1 MLNNKGH
8 IVIIKNPVATP
19 LNTSIELIVFPANGM
34 AINIK
39 GIYNIGIYT
48 FPNIIFNWFSF
59 AWNITSGIPAN
70 IKAVGLNHPG
80 IVLKSSIIPIT
91 KAIIAVITIPIIS
104 WNPVKK
110 NKINSLKTKHA
121 NKIGPPGLG
130 ILGLFGLCLS
140 LTNFPFNVRYLIK
153 IGVIIREI
161 KNDIDVV
168 IIVTIMNSFLFLSSV
183 RKIVEHRQIK
193 SRPIIL
199 KDDYSLEASKDKNA
213 PITLVRLILLDGPL
227 SEKQII
233 NKIYKL
239 GIFSSGLS
247 FITIILQYLI
257 LNIK

>member
-39 GIYNIGIYT
+39 GIYNSGIYT

-59 AWNITSGIPAN
+59 AWNITSGIAAN
-70 IKAVGLNHPG
+70 IKAIGLNHPG
-80 IVLKSSIIPIT
+80 IVLKSSIIPII

-110 NKINSLKTKHA
+110 NRINSLKTKHA

-168 IIVTIMNSFLFLSSV
+168 IIVTIMNSIWVGRYNLILFLY
-183 RKIVEHRQIK
+183 
-193 SRPIIL
+193 II
-199 KDDYSLEASKDKNA
+199 YIY
-213 PITLVRLILLDGPL
+213 ITQSIICLGYYFIDQNFITNLTNLYLIYLILLFVI
-227 SEKQII
+227 Q
-233 NKIYKL
+233 KI
-239 GIFSSGLS
+239 
-247 FITIILQYLI
+247 
-257 LNIK
+257 